1 MKTICTYN
9 GAVPTP
15 REWFP
20 NARASWDTKCGWNS
34 SVSFRFRGGMAS
46 TGARAGAT
54 TAQIPPTKRR
64 LCRPSVSRLWRGRNK
79 KPSESRTLRMSPSR
93 GGGGCPEYQCP
104 RGDSY
109 GGVVAGP
116 DPENQRS
123 AVFGPR
129 WDTNTPNLTG
139 SRQRGR
145 NEGPLCNKPAR
156 PAPCGE
162 ARNRWD
168 RAARTTPTVWRVDGG
183 TEAISAQDPIEFRCC
198 CFFFGE
204 GRRRVRTDTQ
214 LWRRRV
220 IPQNHREQSSGFAHP
235 TPDTE
240 CPGMFQSLS
249 QLF

>member
-1 MKTICTYN
+1 LYIQ
-9 GAVPTP
+9 
-15 REWFP
+15 
-20 NARASWDTKCGWNS
+20 
-34 SVSFRFRGGMAS
+34 RGGAHAS
-46 TGARAGAT
+46 RVVPKCTGIVGH
-54 TAQIPPTKRR
+54 KVR
-64 LCRPSVSRLWRGRNK
+64 LELQCVVQVPRGHGVHWGTGRGNDRSNPANQAALVSALCEPFVEGPKQKALRISDTQNVSVPW
-79 KPSESRTLRMSPSR
+79 
-93 GGGGCPEYQCP
+93 GGGCPEYQCP